1 MKNIFKLSLTAIIFS
16 VFALNSSAVNRAW
29 VGQGSGGGGTN
40 FNTGTNWSPAG
51 VPTSA
56 DNCTM
61 TFTSACTIT
70 LSANITI
77 NDLTVNGN
85 VCGTN
90 LLRVMAFTLT
100 INGTARFN
108 ANNFCNPVNYNVI
121 QLDAV
126 NGVWLFNG
134 NAYMHN
140 SGNGNTYMMANTA
153 SPGDMIFRGALV
165 RFGQYAQTS
174 PGTEPDFVFD
184 RAGAMTINCKNTTYH
199 VKGESLTFGLV
210 NSPTV
215 TITGQGTNGMFNFQ
229 PYNGNCA
236 INNTTIVSIR
246 DTGFINSSTTLQ
258 RYVAGG
264 STFSM
269 AAGSRLN
276 YGSPNVNGGFSG
288 YATYTLNATSTVN
301 YASSGW
307 QDMQPITYGIVILD
321 GMGNAGLPEKY
332 SNGVENIMGTLTI
345 QNFGEYN
352 PRAAGGIVV
361 WGNTLIQ
368 TGGAFDATRNGT
380 WTPITH
386 TFKSNFT
393 NNGTWTNGT
402 SAAAVNTALF
412 NGTANQTI
420 SGTGGINF
428 WSMTCNKASGTL
440 ILGKNITVGT
450 GTAGTMNFQAGPL
463 ALSGFTLTINNTSI
477 GSVVRTSGYAISEN
491 ISMNS
496 RILWQGGSTIAG
508 AHLFPFGTST
518 GVYIPFTFNVTTAN
532 AGNVTLS
539 TYKTNAGNAPLPPTV
554 LNLNSTTGLTC
565 ASVPGNDNCDATVD
579 RFWQITVTGTPTAT
593 ITFSYDPLE
602 IGVAPYN
609 VQANQRA
616 QRYDVGTNKWQ
627 PALAGQ
633 STVGTAVTVPGVT
646 TFSPWGMASNLSPLP
661 ISLISFEATPGNNN
675 VLLDWTTATEINNDY
690 FTIERSAD
698 GINFEKVGNVPS
710 QAMGGNSTSNLYYN
724 LVDENPLSGISY
736 YR

>member
-174 PGTEPDFVFD
+174 PGTEPDMVFD

-477 GSVVRTSGYAISEN
+477 GSVVRTSGYAIS
-491 ISMNS
+491 
-496 RILWQGGSTIAG
+496 
-508 AHLFPFGTST
+508 
-518 GVYIPFTFNVTTAN
+518 
-532 AGNVTLS
+532 
-539 TYKTNAGNAPLPPTV
+539 
-554 LNLNSTTGLTC
+554 
-565 ASVPGNDNCDATVD
+565 
-579 RFWQITVTGTPTAT
+579 
-593 ITFSYDPLE
+593 
-602 IGVAPYN
+602 
-609 VQANQRA
+609 
-616 QRYDVGTNKWQ
+616 
-627 PALAGQ
+627 
-633 STVGTAVTVPGVT
+633 
-646 TFSPWGMASNLSPLP
+646 
-661 ISLISFEATPGNNN
+661 
-675 VLLDWTTATEINNDY
+675 
-690 FTIERSAD
+690 
-698 GINFEKVGNVPS
+698 
-710 QAMGGNSTSNLYYN
+710 
-724 LVDENPLSGISY
+724 
-736 YR
+736 